1 MFSVYILYSPSID
14 QFYVGQTEYFAKR
27 FTLYLDKAFVGNF
40 TKRASGWELFYEIF
54 CNTRTQAL
62 EIESHI
68 KRMKS
73 RQYLKNLK
81 TYPDITEKLKMKY
94 R

>member
-1 MFSVYILYSPSID
+1 M
-14 QFYVGQTEYFAKR
+14 
-27 FTLYLDKAFVGNF
+27 DKVFVGNF
-40 TKRASGWELFYEIF
+40 TKRASDWELFHEIV

-73 RQYLKNLK
+73 RRYLQNLK
-81 TYPDITEKLKMKY
+81 AYPDIIEKLMMKY
-94 R
+94 T